1 MLNVPVKTVDVT
13 HIQEF
18 ESGLRE
24 VLFVFRFRGLAFK
37 FPSVLSSQGEPELIG
52 RRANTVRPQGQQP
65 NPGKLWSFCAV
76 SLFVTS

>member
-18 ESGLRE
+18 ESGLSE
-24 VLFVFRFRGLAFK
+24 VLFVFRGLAFK

-52 RRANTVRPQGQQP
+52 RRANKVRPQGQQP